1 MIEIQELTFKYSGA
15 KKNALDKISLEIEK
29 GGFVGIIGES
39 GAGKTTLCNCINGL
53 IPHHYTGDFYG
64 SVKVDG
70 ADTFE
75 INAGKL
81 ALKVG
86 SVFQDIE
93 SQITGYFVEDE
104 ILFGL
109 ENFGIPADEIENRIT
124 SSLETLGI
132 SELRHKEISSL
143 SGGQKQK
150 VVIAAILALEP
161 EVLVLDEPTGE
172 LDPASSVQIFEMLKK
187 LNEEKGI
194 TIIVA
199 EQKIMLLCEFVKKL
213 VVLEHGTCVH
223 YGEIR
228 STLTHQREMEEAGIN
243 CPRVLTLTG
252 KMVDQGLAPAGMKA
266 EDRICLN
273 AEEAAEFVKK
283 VMGKNLPDSK
293 DPRVKPDNDST
304 ADLSFPGLTR
314 ESSSS
319 DDVVLEFS
327 NVGFSYNETANV
339 HDLNVKVHKGDFISI
354 IGSNGAGKSTFSKLT
369 NGLLKPSVGDVLVLG
384 ENTKQQKVSALAKHI
399 GFLFQNPDRQI
410 CCSTVR
416 EEIAF
421 SLRNNGITE
430 EEIKARVAKT
440 LEEFGFDGDTEPFN
454 MSRGQRQRLC
464 LACLIALNPEI
475 LILDEPTTG
484 LDYRECMEVMN
495 RIRQL
500 NENGTTVIMVCHDME
515 VVLDFA
521 KNVIVMN
528 RGEILGQGQTRGVLS
543 NKVLLNKAR
552 LLPPQIAQ
560 VAMLLGE
567 CFNGIFTDDE
577 MIKKIK
583 DLNGQSKE
591 M

>member
-1 MIEIQELTFKYSGA
+1 MIEIQELTFKYTGA

-70 ADTFE
+70 NDTFE
-75 INAGKL
+75 IDAGKL

-109 ENFGIPADEIENRIT
+109 ENFGIPVDQIESRIT

-161 EVLVLDEPTGE
+161 DILVLDEPTGE

-194 TIIVA
+194 TVVVA
-199 EQKIMLLCEFVKKL
+199 EQKIMLLCEYVKKL
-213 VVLEHGTCVH
+213 IVLEKGTCVH

-228 STLTHQREMEEAGIN
+228 STLTHQKEMEEAGIN

-252 KMVDQGLAPAGMKA
+252 KMVEQGLVPAGMKA
-266 EDRICLN
+266 EERICLD
-273 AEEAAEFVKK
+273 AGEAAEFIKK
-283 VMGKNLPDSK
+283 YIKINDVDGAGTAGDSQSSS
-293 DPRVKPDNDST
+293 NAQST
-304 ADLSFPGLTR
+304 AASQD
-314 ESSSS
+314 E
-319 DDVVLEFS
+319 DVVLEFS
-327 NVGFSYNETANV
+327 HVGFSYNETANV
-339 HDLNVKVHKGDFISI
+339 RDLNVKVRRGDFTAI

-369 NGLLKPSVGDVLVLG
+369 NGLLKPSLGDVFVLG
-384 ENTKQQKVSALAKHI
+384 QNTKKEKVSSLAKHI

-410 CCSTVR
+410 CCATVR

-421 SLRNNGITE
+421 SLRNNGIAE
-430 EEIKARVAKT
+430 EEIKARVDRT
-440 LEEFGFDGDTEPFN
+440 LSEFGFDGDVEPFN

-484 LDYRECMEVMN
+484 LDYRECMEVMEK
-495 RIRQL
+495 IRVL
-500 NENGTTVIMVCHDME
+500 NEKGTTVIMVCHDME

-521 KNVIVMN
+521 KKIIVMN
-528 RGEILGQGQTRGVLS
+528 RGEILGEGQTREILCNRG
-543 NKVLLNKAR
+543 LLQRAR

-560 VAMLLGE
+560 VSMLLGKA
-567 CFNGIFTDDE
+567 FDGIFTVEE
-577 MIKKIK
+577 MISKIK
-583 DLNGQSKE
+583 SMCKGE
-591 M
+591 

>member
-1 MIEIQELTFKYSGA
+1 MIEIQELTFKYAGA
-15 KKNALDKISLEIEK
+15 KKNALEKISLEIEK

-53 IPHHYTGDFYG
+53 IPHHYNGDFYG

-70 ADTFE
+70 TDTFD

-109 ENFGIPADEIENRIT
+109 ENFGIPADQIEKRIVG
-124 SSLETLGI
+124 SLETLGI

-161 EVLVLDEPTGE
+161 DILVLDEPTGE

-194 TIIVA
+194 TIVVA

-213 VVLEHGTCVH
+213 IVLEHGTCVH

-252 KMVDQGLAPAGMKA
+252 KMVAEGLAPAGMKA

-273 AEEAAEFVKK
+273 AKEAAEFVRKVTGKK
-283 VMGKNLPDSK
+283 LLADENAAAGRGDISK
-293 DPRVKPDNDST
+293 PAVDGDVAEN
-304 ADLSFPGLTR
+304 SFN
-314 ESSSS
+314 S

-327 NVGFSYNETANV
+327 NVAFSYNETANV
-339 HDLNVKVHKGDFISI
+339 HDLNVKVRKGDFISI

-369 NGLLKPSVGDVLVLG
+369 NGLLKPSVGDVFVLG
-384 ENTKQQKVSALAKHI
+384 ENTKKQKVSALAKHI

-410 CCSTVR
+410 CCATVR

-421 SLRNNGITE
+421 SLRNNGIDE
-430 EEIKARVAKT
+430 KEIKTRVEKT
-440 LEEFGFDGDTEPFN
+440 LSEFGFDGDTEPFN

-484 LDYRECMEVMN
+484 LDYRECMEVMS
-495 RIRQL
+495 RIREL
-500 NENGTTVIMVCHDME
+500 NESGTTVIMVCHDME

-521 KNVIVMN
+521 KTVIVMN
-528 RGEILGQGQTRGVLS
+528 RGEILGQGETR
-543 NKVLLNKAR
+543 KVLNSRSLLQRAR

-560 VAMLLGE
+560 VAILLGDS
-567 CFNGIFTDDE
+567 FKNIFTDDE
-577 MIKKIK
+577 MIQKIK
-583 DLNGQSKE
+583 SL
-591 M
+591 